1 MIKYYKQTMIGIVA
15 TDFTGG
21 IGKNGEIPWRLKED
35 MIRFRK
41 ITSGVSKIQSDQS
54 NCIIMGRKTWDTIK
68 CPLPNRINIV
78 VSNSL
83 SELDFKSSNN
93 IANSFVYQNKPHF
106 IAKNKQEV
114 LEWIECNKERIHK
127 TFVIG
132 GKQIYDLFFDEIN
145 TFELTILK
153 NDYECDTKIDLTKI
167 YDNFKVEQ
175 VFPQFNHT
183 NIVMIKY
190 FF

>member
-1 MIKYYKQTMIGIVA
+1 
-15 TDFTGG
+15 
-21 IGKNGEIPWRLKED
+21 
-35 MIRFRK
+35 
-41 ITSGVSKIQSDQS
+41 
-54 NCIIMGRKTWDTIK
+54 
-68 CPLPNRINIV
+68 
-78 VSNSL
+78 
-83 SELDFKSSNN
+83 
-93 IANSFVYQNKPHF
+93 VYQNKPHF

-190 FF
+190 